1 MIDLVSYYYQH
12 PLGRSQM
19 QSPTVFRH
27 EGNMLC
33 GDDITV
39 YLLITWDHLTDWSW
53 DGNTSMVTSAAA
65 SFLYEMIVWISLDE
79 ILIRNDDW
87 VVQQW
92 FVVSSKRK
100 RAAVIAL
107 LATQN
112 AIHIYRQD
120 GIIQMLDDL
129 IVE

>member
-1 MIDLVSYYYQH
+1 
-12 PLGRSQM
+12 
-19 QSPTVFRH
+19 
-27 EGNMLC
+27 
-33 GDDITV
+33 
-39 YLLITWDHLTDWSW
+39 
-53 DGNTSMVTSAAA
+53 MVTSAAA

-79 ILIRNDDW
+79 ILIRNGDW